1 MTELFNRR
9 PSPNSPATTI
19 KKETST
25 PSDDTSMFIP
35 ESLVGLAQPSA
46 SDQDDE
52 QVKFKINE
60 FR

>member
-9 PSPNSPATTI
+9 SSPISPTTTI
-19 KKETST
+19 KKEAST
-25 PSDDTSMFIP
+25 PSEDTSMFIP

-52 QVKFKINE
+52 QVE
-60 FR
+60 FN